1 MNRIFL
7 IIVLFNLCFSSCIK
21 EAGQKDVINGDS
33 ISRETNFI
41 KNGKGNDNLSY
52 VNSFI
57 GSTGPTD
64 SDYGGT
70 IPSVAPPFAMTQW
83 CAMTR
88 ENYISQNPYNYRDS
102 VILGFIG
109 THQPAIWMGDYGFVS
124 FLPSS
129 GKVKITPKE
138 RALKFSHD
146 EEIASPYFYAVN
158 TKNENGET
166 VSTEMASTSRCAIF

>member
-1 MNRIFL
+1 MKL
-7 IIVLFNLCFSSCIK
+7 IIVLIFIFPLSSIKSQISQQESRFSHKSQ
-21 EAGQKDVINGDS
+21 EDS
-33 ISRETNFI
+33 
-41 KNGKGNDNLSY
+41 KLKY

-88 ENYISQNPYNYRDS
+88 ENYISQNPYNYKDS
-102 VILGFIG
+102 TIIGFIG

-124 FLPSS
+124 FLPST
-129 GKVKITPKE
+129 GKLKISPRE
-138 RALKFSHD
+138 RALRFTHND
-146 EEIASPYFYAVN
+146 EHASPYFYSV
-158 TKNENGET
+158 ET
-166 VSTEMASTSRCAIF
+166 RNVEDKKIKTEIASTIRCAIFNIT